1 MNGLMADLVAGLLW
15 LACVGS
21 FLIGEPALGIL
32 VGAAALAVYLFG
44 ESILPWSE

>member
-1 MNGLMADLVAGLLW
+1 MVSMTDVLAGLLW

-21 FLIGEPALGIL
+21 FLIGEPALAVL
-32 VGAAALAVYLFG
+32 VGAAAVAVFLFG